1 MSMDINVYLPTPLDS
16 DHIPLITRRL
26 AELGLRCEFE
36 SDFSFRDTGFVPLK
50 ISLTIG
56 PNEYRNQPF
65 DTGFEM
71 ELSEF
76 DYAKELNEVKNPPRQ
91 GWLNKL
97 FVGNQ
102 QEAPRDFIASK
113 EMDNLLKQC
122 RQDLSIRYRDDV
134 LTPFA
139 FAAVVAELTNGILW
153 EGESG
158 EYQNAKDAL
167 EQISELA
174 EDWSPPSL

>member
-1 MSMDINVYLPTPLDS
+1 MAMYINVYLPTTLDS
-16 DHIPLITRRL
+16 THIPAITRRL
-26 AELGLRCEFE
+26 AELGLQYEFT
-36 SDFSFRDTGFVPLK
+36 SDFSFRGTGFVPIK
-50 ISLTIG
+50 IRLTIG

-102 QEAPRDFIASK
+102 QEAPRDFIANK

-122 RQDLSIRYRDDV
+122 QQDLSIRYRDDV

-139 FAAVVAELTNGILW
+139 FAAVVAELTNGIVW
-153 EGESG
+153 DGESG
-158 EYQNAKDAL
+158 EYLNAKDAL

-174 EDWSPPSL
+174 EDWSPP

>member
-1 MSMDINVYLPTPLDS
+1 MAMYINVYLPKPLDS
-16 DHIPLITRRL
+16 SHIPSITRRL
-26 AELGLRCEFE
+26 AELGLQYEFT
-36 SDFSFRDTGFVPLK
+36 SDFSFRGTGFVPIK
-50 ISLTIG
+50 IRLTIG
-56 PNEYRNQPF
+56 PSEYRNQTF

-102 QEAPRDFIASK
+102 QEPPRDFITNK

-122 RQDLSIRYRDDV
+122 QQDLSIRYRDDV

-139 FAAVVAELTNGILW
+139 FAAVVAELTNGIVW
-153 EGESG
+153 DGESG
-158 EYQNAKDAL
+158 EYLNAKDAL
-167 EQISELA
+167 EQISELT
-174 EDWSPPSL
+174 EDWSPP

>member
-26 AELGLRCEFE
+26 AELGLQCEFT

-102 QEAPRDFIASK
+102 QQAPRDFIASK
-113 EMDNLLKQC
+113 EMDNSLKHC
-122 RQDLSIRYRDDV
+122 RHDLSINYRDDI

-139 FAAVVAELTNGILW
+139 FAAVIAELTNGIVW
-153 EGESG
+153 DSEEGE
-158 EYQNAKDAL
+158 YLNAKDAL
-167 EQISELA
+167 KQISELA
-174 EDWSPPSL
+174 EDWSPP